1 MGRVDGWLSF
11 AAALAHGG
19 CPLLHSRGT
28 RRQPR
33 CTCACRAALRVT
45 DGLVVT
51 SECLLS
57 AGPLAV
63 KLHPVADVAEGR
75 VMAGTAAP
83 GWLPADLL
91 PLGARR
97 RFMPPDGL
105 AAAEGALC
113 VPLPGA
119 AAPPPGALLLRVGG
133 AASAPGSVE
142 G

>member
-1 MGRVDGWLSF
+1 
-11 AAALAHGG
+11 
-19 CPLLHSRGT
+19 
-28 RRQPR
+28 
-33 CTCACRAALRVT
+33 
-45 DGLVVT
+45 
-51 SECLLS
+51 
-57 AGPLAV
+57 
-63 KLHPVADVAEGR
+63 
-75 VMAGTAAP
+75 MAGTAAP